1 VFSPDSGALVVVL
14 VAVFAGL
21 ICAVIRARHLAV
33 RLAAAVL
40 AFVPAGLSGVAAVNM
55 YYGYYGTWS
64 AIAADVSGGTGSYPA
79 LHSLRV
85 GSAARPGAVL
95 GRTVSLHAAAARGL
109 TVRLQV
115 PGARSRISRSALIY
129 LPAQYFQPVY
139 AAYRFPVIELMHG
152 FPGQPQDWITVLQVT
167 AALADLTAGGRAD
180 PAVLVMPQVSGP
192 RRWSEQCLN
201 QAGGPQDATYLARD
215 LPAYVAA
222 RLRVLPPGPGWGIA
236 GYSAGGFCA
245 ANLALGYPHS
255 YGAAGVMSG
264 YFTPEAS
271 IIAGRLVDPFGGSAR
286 LRQCNTPLRVA
297 SRWDPRMPMP
307 RFWLSAGNDSQDYQ
321 ALLAFRQVARRHLP
335 AVPVYLS
342 AGGHTAA
349 AWQAALSPMLQWM
362 TPLLA
367 TAPRPRP
374 ADGPRTGPARNS
386 PGLRLQPAAAAEA
399 RKAERVVTQNGSG
412 AATRNGNRAIRQI
425 AVFRWKLPG

>member
-14 VAVFAGL
+14 VASFASL
-21 ICAVIRARHLAV
+21 ICAVMRARHLAV

-55 YYGYYGTWS
+55 YYGYYRTWS
-64 AIAADVSGGTGSYPA
+64 AVAADLSGDTGSYPA
-79 LHSLRV
+79 LPSL
-85 GSAARPGAVL
+85 GGAPAAPNGAVL
-95 GRTVSLHAAAARGL
+95 GRTVSLQAAAARGL

-115 PGARSRISRSALIY
+115 PGARSRISRPALIY

-167 AALADLTAGGRAD
+167 AALAGLTAAGRAD

-245 ANLALGYPHS
+245 ASLALGYPHS

-297 SRWDPRMPMP
+297 GRWDPRVPMP
-307 RFWLSAGNDSQDYQ
+307 RFWLSAGNDRQDYH

-335 AVPVYLS
+335 GVPVYLS
-342 AGGHTAA
+342 GGGHTAT
-349 AWQAALSPMLQWM
+349 AWRAALPPMLEWM

-367 TAPRPRP
+367 SAPRP
-374 ADGPRTGPARNS
+374 GPASTLRIGRIRHS
-386 PGLRLQPAAAAEA
+386 PGSRPQTAAAAEA
-399 RKAERVVTQNGSG
+399 GKAQRAVARNGSADSG
-412 AATRNGNRAIRQI
+412 QTR
-425 AVFRWKLPG
+425 